1 MAGKT
6 LAELVADTK
15 ILIDDSQVPDAWV
28 EGWIMQGLADLTP
41 ALRLEAR
48 ATASVLAGRDEYA
61 APPDLYDVRLL
72 RLLGESGPRQA
83 LPSNDFQ
90 GTGYKLWGGAIILRP
105 APASDDT
112 MELWYWR
119 VPSSVSDVPPAFQHL
134 LTWYAAS
141 VYQAE
146 QKEIQVEQTSFW
158 PKYLQGKAALARYTA
173 SRSSKHAPRQWRVV
187 R

>member
-6 LAELVADTK
+6 LAEPVADVK
-15 ILIDDSQVPDAWV
+15 VLVDDSQVPDAWV

-41 ALRLEAR
+41 VLRLEAR
-48 ATASVLAGRDEYA
+48 ATTSVLAGRDEYA
-61 APPDLYDVRLL
+61 APLDLYDVKLL
-72 RLLGESGPRQA
+72 RLMGEVEPRQA
-83 LPSNDFQ
+83 IPFNDFES
-90 GTGYKLWGGAIILRP
+90 TGYKLWGGAIILQP

-112 MELWYWR
+112 MEMWYWR
-119 VPSSVSDVPPAFQHL
+119 VPNAVSDVPSAFQHL

-146 QKEIQVEQTSFW
+146 QKEVQVEQTSFW
-158 PKYLQGKAALARYTA
+158 PKYLQGKMALARYTA
-173 SRSSKHAPRQWRVV
+173 TRSSRHAPRQWRVE